1 VEEDDCD
8 ISAVVEDTDDD
19 VEKLGEAVVEV
30 AKLGEDEEVDE
41 LALEEIVKRPEKLIS
56 SPSDIWIV

>member
-1 VEEDDCD
+1 MEEDDCD

>member
-1 VEEDDCD
+1 MEEDDCD
-8 ISAVVEDTDDD
+8 ISGVVEDTDDD

>member
-8 ISAVVEDTDDD
+8 ISGVVEDTDDD